1 MMTGVKQVR
10 VLRNVLIWAI
20 LCAVVLWLV
29 RARLWAHWTAIFF
42 GVVGGS
48 CYAIWHWRRL
58 SRRIARR
65 DRPFERNKIFVH
77 YLSIVEVLLSVV
89 GYNPYLAIPL
99 GVFLVVGVLLSALSG
114 MWWAVMVAMFG
125 LASGAVLTGYI
136 MRYERFHGPLHY
148 QYDSRTWAGTEG
160 MLYRVATVVKP
171 LTPVGKVD
179 YQGELW
185 NAVSLSGERIG
196 VGERVEVITVERLRL
211 YVDRVPP
218 RAESIPKT

>member
-1 MMTGVKQVR
+1 MTGVKQVR
-10 VLRNVLIWAI
+10 VLRNMLIWAI
-20 LCAVVLWLV
+20 LCALVLWLV
-29 RARLWAHWTAIFF
+29 CARLWAHWTAIVY
-42 GVVGGS
+42 GVVAGS

-65 DRPFERNKIFVH
+65 DRHFERNKIFVH
-77 YLSIVEVLLSVV
+77 YLSIVEVLLSVI

-99 GVFLVVGVLLSALSG
+99 GTVLVAAVLLSALSG

-125 LASGAVLTGYI
+125 LASSAVLGGYI

-148 QYDSRTWAGTEG
+148 QYDSRMWSGTEG

-185 NAVSLSGERIG
+185 NAASLSGERIG

-218 RAESIPKT
+218 RAESIAKT